1 MQGNLP
7 GRANSDYSWAFLL
20 HQPLHAHRI
29 SAFPAIRFIW
39 TIAIQPARMCEK
51 IPSSP
56 EDALVH
62 TVLSLSSE
70 ACGKSPCSS
79 ILFAAFSRPYNSPSE
94 ICQAYF
100 CLGCFAHSKGD
111 GASPQKPQLR
121 SGLAT
126 NILLPRLLPI
136 PCTYKLY
143 ARKNYRQDISHFI
156 WASLDEPL
164 GG

>member
-7 GRANSDYSWAFLL
+7 GRASADYSWAFLL

-29 SAFPAIRFIW
+29 SAFPTIRFIW

-100 CLGCFAHSKGD
+100 CLGCFAHSKRD

-126 NILLPRLLPI
+126 IHSPASVTSYTLHLRI
-136 PCTYKLY
+136 VRAQKLQTRY
-143 ARKNYRQDISHFI
+143 FTLY
-156 WASLDEPL
+156 LVL
-164 GG
+164 T

>member
-1 MQGNLP
+1 MG
-7 GRANSDYSWAFLL
+7 
-20 HQPLHAHRI
+20 I
-29 SAFPAIRFIW
+29 SAAPATTCTSHLSFSHHPVHLDHCDSAGSN
-39 TIAIQPARMCEK
+39 AIK
-51 IPSSP
+51 KLPSSP

-100 CLGCFAHSKGD
+100 CLGCFAHSE
-111 GASPQKPQLR
+111 GAGAPFPREPQLR

-126 NILLPRLLPI
+126 IHSPASVTSYTLHLRI
-136 PCTYKLY
+136 VRAQKLQTRY
-143 ARKNYRQDISHFI
+143 FTLY
-156 WASLDEPL
+156 LVL
-164 GG
+164 T

>member
-1 MQGNLP
+1 MHIASQLFPPFGSS
-7 GRANSDYSWAFLL
+7 G
-20 HQPLHAHRI
+20 PL
-29 SAFPAIRFIW
+29 RFS
-39 TIAIQPARMCEK
+39 RLECVKK

-56 EDALVH
+56 ENALVY
-62 TVLSLSSE
+62 TVLTLSSE

-136 PCTYKLY
+136 PCTYELY
-143 ARKNYRQDISHFI
+143 AHKNYRQDISHFI
-156 WASLDEPL
+156 WSSLDEPL
-164 GG
+164 ADAQKDRSLRQSFGKKFRNLLI

>member
-1 MQGNLP
+1 MG
-7 GRANSDYSWAFLL
+7 
-20 HQPLHAHRI
+20 I
-29 SAFPAIRFIW
+29 SAAPATTCTSHLSFSHHPVHLDHCDSAGSN
-39 TIAIQPARMCEK
+39 AIK
-51 IPSSP
+51 KLPSSP

-100 CLGCFAHSKGD
+100 CLGCFAHSKRD

-126 NILLPRLLPI
+126 IHSPASVTSYTLHLRI
-136 PCTYKLY
+136 VRAQKLQTRY
-143 ARKNYRQDISHFI
+143 FTLY
-156 WASLDEPL
+156 LVL
-164 GG
+164 T